1 MEELFANP
9 GDKIIVHKILNFLD
23 TNSIVNLT
31 KVSKTIC
38 FNLKSVKTCQI
49 YFNKCM
55 DILPLTTRFQI
66 SKVPKAIHVEIK
78 TRSQNDLEV
87 YELIQV
93 FQNLTYLAQ
102 NAQLKQAQRLTNAT
116 MQQLQI
122 NPGMDVVRGPRGS

>member
-1 MEELFANP
+1 MEELFSNP

-31 KVSKTIC
+31 KVSKIIC
-38 FNLKSVKTCQI
+38 FNLKSVETCQI

-78 TRSQNDLEV
+78 TRSPNYLEV

-102 NAQLKQAQRLTNAT
+102 DAQQKQAQRLTNAT